1 MYRQHLTG
9 TPLQLK
15 TQIALLKLPDD
26 LPCHEAIRAI
36 AMAHIPTYEMGPW
49 ELTIVAD
56 SATNTGGSRM
66 VGFVSVSTHE
76 H

>member
-9 TPLQLK
+9 TPDQLK
-15 TQIALLKLPDD
+15 KQLTELKLPDD
-26 LPCHEAIRAI
+26 LPCHDAVRAI
-36 AMAHIPTYEMGPW
+36 ALAHIPTYEMRPW

-56 SATNTGGSRM
+56 SATNIGGSRM